1 MLLPLKE
8 AFCLHIMQFSLFIL
22 RDFCFF
28 TTIPVDSPPSS
39 FPPSGIAG
47 IFVARD
53 AATGKI
59 VGFAAKMVE
68 GEGGN
73 SEMAG
78 VESPTEKERRLSG
91 EKRVPSA
98 ARFNSG
104 EPSSGMVVDVVEVVV
119 VWIWKGE
126 GLVGEERGMD
136 GKCDVG

>member
-1 MLLPLKE
+1 
-8 AFCLHIMQFSLFIL
+8 
-22 RDFCFF
+22 
-28 TTIPVDSPPSS
+28 
-39 FPPSGIAG
+39 
-47 IFVARD
+47 
-53 AATGKI
+53 
-59 VGFAAKMVE
+59 MVE